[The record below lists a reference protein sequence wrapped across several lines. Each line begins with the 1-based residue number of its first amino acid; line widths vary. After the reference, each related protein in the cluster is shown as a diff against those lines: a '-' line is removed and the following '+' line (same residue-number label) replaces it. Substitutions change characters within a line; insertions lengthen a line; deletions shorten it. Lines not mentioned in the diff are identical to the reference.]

1 LVETRVERAA
11 ELLDVAQHFFNAATA
26 PADWVPGLDAIVD
39 LLRADHAMLVV
50 HEAAS
55 GQAIVTTSARMDEA
69 DFERFLAPATAHRM
83 EPFRQAIPSGTVVT
97 WSQLISDRDFEGTE
111 FYNEVVRPVNGF
123 YALATR
129 HELPSISSF
138 MAVCRSRRAG
148 DFSPNDAMRLQTLLP
163 PLATSLQ
170 LHQRLQVTED
180 RSAALATALD
190 RLDCGLILTDA
201 TARPMFMN
209 AAAGRIVAQADGL
222 MIEAAPLVAA
232 TPMATI
238 RLREAIAAAG
248 AVTAI
253 EARHLR
259 LERLSGRFPLHLTVL
274 PVSRLGALTPGAC
287 APRVAIFIKE
297 LDAPVAVNQPAVIEA
312 FRLTPRECEIA
323 TLLAGGRDLDEI
335 AAEIGAARSTVR
347 SHLIHI
353 FEKTGAHSQAA
364 LVALLCRFV
373 EPQR

>member
-1 LVETRVERAA
+1 MERAA
-11 ELLDVAQHFFNAATA
+11 ELLNVAQHFFNAATA

-39 LLRADHAMLVV
+39 LLHADHAMIVV

-55 GQAIVTTSARMDEA
+55 GQAIVAKSARMDEA
-69 DFERFLAPATAHRM
+69 DFERFLSPAAAHRM
-83 EPFRQAIPSGTVVT
+83 EPFRQAMPSGTVVT

-138 MAVCRSRRAG
+138 MAVCRSRPAG
-148 DFSPNDAMRLQTLLP
+148 DFSPNDTMRLQTLLP
-163 PLATSLQ
+163 SLATSLQ
-170 LHQRLQVTED
+170 LHYRLRATEEL
-180 RSAALATALD
+180 SAALATALD
-190 RLDCGLILTDA
+190 RMECGVILTDA
-201 TARPMFMN
+201 AARPMFMN
-209 AAAGRIVAQADGL
+209 AAAARIVAQGDGL
-222 MIEAAPLVAA
+222 TIEAAPLAAA
-232 TPMATI
+232 TPMATS
-238 RLREAIAAAG
+238 RLHEAIAAAG

-253 EARHLR
+253 EARPLR
-259 LERLSGRFPLHLTVL
+259 LERASRFPLHLTVL
-274 PVSRLGALTPGAC
+274 PVSRLGALMPGAC

-297 LDAPVAVNQPAVIEA
+297 LDAPVAINRLAVIET

-323 TLLAGGRDLDEI
+323 TMLAGGRDLDEI

-364 LVALLCRFV
+364 LVALLCRFA